1 MAKTNSPYPP
11 FHPERAEIPLMLTA
25 EEFER
30 EFPTEGPYV
39 EFKRGIGAGQLQE
52 TAVAFSN
59 ADGGVIL
66 IGVLDDSTIQGRR
79 LDSGSADSIHQAMH
93 DVHNPGRY
101 FLHEVEIAG
110 RPVIA
115 LAVAKRQEG
124 FAQQS
129 NGIVRIRKGTR
140 DEALFGPEL
149 QHLVNE
155 RSATRYELTP
165 TQLAVEEADPGQLE
179 GLRKAFGWS
188 EDSVDKR
195 LSESGYASGGRLTVA
210 GTLYLA
216 GDPGKALGKSHVEL
230 LRYRDDDSV
239 DYDLRIELG
248 GSLPKQLEG
257 AVDRVLDELGTEL
270 VVLGVRRYELRRI
283 PPVVLR
289 EAIANALAHR
299 SYELDRTAVR
309 IEIRPAAV
317 MIINPGGLPE
327 PVTVENIRETSAPR
341 NLSVITALR
350 RYGLA
355 EDAGRGIDVMQD
367 TMLAEMLDPPII
379 EDRGHSVSV
388 TLPVRSAVAP
398 VERAWIQELE
408 RRGAL
413 RGPDRLVLVHA
424 ARGETLTNSRVREIL
439 QTDVGTAREILQ
451 RLRDTNFLVQRGKR
465 GGATYSLEGSLAP
478 PAGLRLDQD
487 ELLTLIE
494 NLAQTGPI
502 SNADVRG
509 ATGLERS
516 EVRGLLATLVREGRL
531 IQSGERR
538 GTRYRLPDPAPR
550 RLVGHQ

>member
-1 MAKTNSPYPP
+1 
-11 FHPERAEIPLMLTA
+11 MLTA
-25 EEFER
+25 EEFAR
-30 EFPTEGPYV
+30 EFPAESKYV

-66 IGVLDDSTIQGRR
+66 IGVLDDGTIQGRK
-79 LDSGSADSIHQAMH
+79 LDSGSVDSIHQTLH
-93 DVHNPGRY
+93 DIHNPGRY
-101 FLHEVEIAG
+101 FLHEVDVAG
-110 RPVIA
+110 RPIIA
-115 LAVAKRQEG
+115 LAIAKRQEG

-129 NGIVRIRKGTR
+129 SGIVRIRKGTR

-165 TQLAVEEADPGQLE
+165 TQSAVEEADAEQLE
-179 GLRKAFGWS
+179 GFREAFGWS
-188 EDSVDKR
+188 REFVADR
-195 LSESGYASGGRLTVA
+195 LSEEGFASGGRLTVA
-210 GTLYLA
+210 GALYLA
-216 GDPGKALGKSHVEL
+216 ADPRKVLGKSHVEL

-239 DYDLRIELG
+239 DYDLRIELD
-248 GSLPKQLEG
+248 GSLPEQLKG

-270 VVLGVRRYELRRI
+270 VVLGVRRYELRPI

-317 MIINPGGLPE
+317 TIISPGGLPE

-341 NLSVITALR
+341 NLAVINALR

-355 EDAGRGIDVMQD
+355 EDAGRGINVMQD
-367 TMLAEMLDPPII
+367 TMLEEMLDPPII
-379 EDRGHSVSV
+379 EDRGHSVAV

-398 VERAWIQELE
+398 DERAWIQELE
-408 RRGAL
+408 RRGTL
-413 RGPDRLVLVHA
+413 SGPDRLVLVHA

-439 QTDVGTAREILQ
+439 QTDVGSAREILQ
-451 RLRDTNFLVQRGKR
+451 RLRDANFLVQHGER
-465 GGATYSLEGSLAP
+465 GGATYTLEGSLAP
-478 PAGLRLDQD
+478 PAGLRLDQA
-487 ELLTLIE
+487 ELLNLIVS
-494 NLAQTGPI
+494 LAQNGPI

-509 ATGLERS
+509 ATGLDRS
-516 EVRGLLATLVREGRL
+516 EVRGLLATLVREDRL
-531 IQSGERR
+531 LQSGERR
-538 GTRYRLPDPAPR
+538 GTRYRLPSP
-550 RLVGHQ
+550 